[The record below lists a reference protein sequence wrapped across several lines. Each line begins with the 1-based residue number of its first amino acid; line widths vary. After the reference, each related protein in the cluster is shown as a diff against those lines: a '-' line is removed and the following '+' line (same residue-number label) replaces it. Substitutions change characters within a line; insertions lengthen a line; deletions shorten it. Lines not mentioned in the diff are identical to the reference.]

1 VHRDI
6 KAQNILVS
14 LSDPSKVLLVDFGIS
29 RLFRTG
35 VPSQYNP
42 LKESRHVV
50 GTLHWAS
57 LNAHDGI
64 GKTCI
69 PKKNHFRVSPFV
81 DLSPRDD
88 LESLAYVSLFLLR
101 GDLPWREPSRSEPVK
116 SSMVRIRAVKAVAT
130 GAALATNF
138 PPEFGELLDY
148 SRELKFA
155 QSPDYDD
162 LQARF
167 RRLAEH
173 LGCEPDD
180 PLDWTPSNV
189 TQAVVSSFVPTQS
202 LHTAEAVEE
211 EEDEDDDSAECFSH
225 SYFGWDVSEW
235 DNMQRRNR
243 DPDLTFPEGQ
253 AQIWDSA
260 VPEIFQVD
268 M

>member
-1 VHRDI
+1 
-6 KAQNILVS
+6 
-14 LSDPSKVLLVDFGIS
+14 
-29 RLFRTG
+29 
-35 VPSQYNP
+35 
-42 LKESRHVV
+42 
-50 GTLHWAS
+50 
-57 LNAHDGI
+57 
-64 GKTCI
+64 
-69 PKKNHFRVSPFV
+69 
-81 DLSPRDD
+81 
-88 LESLAYVSLFLLR
+88 
-101 GDLPWREPSRSEPVK
+101 
-116 SSMVRIRAVKAVAT
+116 MVRIRAVKAVTT

-148 SRELKFA
+148 SRGLKFA
-155 QSPDYDD
+155 QIPDYDD
-162 LQARF
+162 LQVRF

-173 LGCEPDD
+173 LGCEPNN

-202 LHTAEAVEE
+202 LHTDEAVEE
-211 EEDEDDDSAECFSH
+211 EEDDDDSAECFSH